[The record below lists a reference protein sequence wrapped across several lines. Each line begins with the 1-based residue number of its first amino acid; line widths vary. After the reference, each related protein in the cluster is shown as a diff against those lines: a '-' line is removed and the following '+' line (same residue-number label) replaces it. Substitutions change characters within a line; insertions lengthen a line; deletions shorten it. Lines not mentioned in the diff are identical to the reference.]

1 MVLEALNM
9 LYNKLIVEGM
19 ADAADMLQQ
28 PQLGLSDSCLELSSL
43 ALNSP
48 GSRKTPL
55 LRPPSYSDSF
65 LVLASANSNT
75 QPALEPLNVP
85 LSAVKPRF
93 DFVWWYEKCVSL
105 LIHISLISLFETVFF
120 FQFIAKSEDS
130 GLLKT
135 IDGYVYALG
144 DSCAVWPANVT
155 LVLRDVLQVLVNV
168 QNVTLAANIA
178 ATGRSHFNN
187 NLQVQS
193 WLYFVGITSL
203 TGLASAW
210 AVWKKYKFHW
220 RRVFLENVAMVTL
233 LGIYE
238 FVFFR
243 TIIYNYVSLSM
254 PEIDLH
260 IVQVLG
266 QMCGL
271 FATTAAPLM

>member
-1 MVLEALNM
+1 
-9 LYNKLIVEGM
+9 M
-19 ADAADMLQQ
+19 ADAADVLQQ
-28 PQLGLSDSCLELSSL
+28 PQIGLSDSCLELSNI

-48 GSRKTPL
+48 SSRKAPL

-65 LVLASANSNT
+65 LVLGASV
-75 QPALEPLNVP
+75 QPPTPTLEPLNVP
-85 LSAVKPRF
+85 LSAVRPRF

-105 LIHISLISLFETVFF
+105 MIHISLISLFETIFF

-135 IDGYVYALG
+135 IDGYVGAVA
-144 DSCAVWPANVT
+144 DSCSTWPANVT
-155 LVLRDVLQVLVNV
+155 VAVNDFLATLVNAR
-168 QNVTLAANIA
+168 NVTAAA
-178 ATGRSHFNN
+178 QVAVAGRSNFNHD
-187 NLQVQS
+187 LQVQS
-193 WLYFVGITSL
+193 WLYFVGITGL

-220 RRVFLENVAMVTL
+220 RRVLIENIAMVTL

-271 FATTAAPLM
+271 FTSSSS